1 MKLLLPLLLLLL
13 NAIPS
18 TTAGYA
24 WNWTERPTP
33 ASGLTTSA
41 APASEQATAS
51 VPKPAPTSSAAEES
65 PDEPITV
72 NLVGD
77 ILLDSTVGANIKKYG
92 ADYPFKQTAD
102 LLADADVTFG
112 NLETSVSTRGKP
124 ADKQF
129 TFRSRPETLQGL
141 VDAGFDGVSVANN
154 HTLDYGVTALQDTL
168 ANLDKYKLG
177 HTGAGDNEEEAFR
190 PYVQEVR
197 GKKVAIIG
205 ISRVLPEGSWYA
217 GMNKPGIAQGY
228 LMEPMMTYIKKAV
241 SESDYTIVFIHWN
254 KETKDYPEDYARTY
268 AKAFIDAGAD
278 AVIGAHS
285 HCLQG
290 IEWYKGKPVFYSLGN
305 FIFTSK
311 SEKSSQSMI
320 LKLSFLDDRVGASVT
335 PVQIV
340 NTQAR
345 LKDDKY
351 NQSIIA
357 KLNKISFN
365 AAIGK
370 DGKVTEQ
377 EE

>member
-1 MKLLLPLLLLLL
+1 MRTVALLLLLL
-13 NAIPS
+13 LSSLPLNLTGFLA
-18 TTAGYA
+18 
-24 WNWTERPTP
+24 NWAEQ
-33 ASGLTTSA
+33 A
-41 APASEQATAS
+41 APGASAPLA
-51 VPKPAPTSSAAEES
+51 PADGDADPAPLPS
-65 PDEPITV
+65 PSPELPEPPITV

-77 ILLDSTVGANIKKYG
+77 ILLASTVGSNIAKYG
-92 ADYPFKQTAD
+92 ADYPFEETAE
-102 LLADADVTFG
+102 LLADADITFG

-129 TFRSRPETLQGL
+129 TFRSTPESLEGL
-141 VDAGFDGVSVANN
+141 VNAGFDGVSVANN
-154 HTLDYGVTALQDTL
+154 HTLDYGVGALQDTL
-168 ANLDKYKLG
+168 ANLDEYKLG
-177 HTGAGDNEEEAFR
+177 HTGAGDNEEEAFE

-217 GMNKPGIAQGY
+217 GKNKPGIAQGY

-241 SESDYTIVFIHWN
+241 SKSDYTIVFIHWN

-268 AKAFIDAGAD
+268 AKEFIDAGVD

-285 HCLQG
+285 HSLQG

-320 LKLSFLDDRVGASVT
+320 LKLSFEDDQVGASVT

-340 NTQAR
+340 NTQAKLR
-345 LKDDKY
+345 DDKY
-351 NQSIIA
+351 NQAIIG

-365 AAIGK
+365 AVVGK
-370 DGKVTEQ
+370 DGTVREKEK
-377 EE
+377 EAE